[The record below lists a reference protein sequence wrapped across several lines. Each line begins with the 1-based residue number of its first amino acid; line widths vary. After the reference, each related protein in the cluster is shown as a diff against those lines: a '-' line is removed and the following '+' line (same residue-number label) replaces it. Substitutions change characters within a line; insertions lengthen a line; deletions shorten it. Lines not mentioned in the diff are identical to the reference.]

1 MGDID
6 SGKPT
11 EGTIDIATATMH
23 QIDAA
28 IANNKLRLEMLERD
42 WNSLNRERE
51 FFYLNGYWATDE
63 RGRLR
68 QRILELTGARTSKIS
83 GTAN

>member
-1 MGDID
+1 MYNNFYYFFTFSFMGDID

-42 WNSLNRERE
+42 
-51 FFYLNGYWATDE
+51 
-63 RGRLR
+63 
-68 QRILELTGARTSKIS
+68 
-83 GTAN
+83 